1 MNRYIYLVENDI
13 TALIKQLA
21 KKLKSNLTYRE
32 HTAMEELAKKKDL
45 IITDVDKGGTVVI
58 MDTESYIRE
67 ANRKLSEK
75 VSSNQLTQDTPL
87 QHNRMV
93 NQTIETFKNEKLFL
107 QKPQMV

>member
-1 MNRYIYLVENDI
+1 MENDI

-32 HTAMEELAKKKDL
+32 HTAMEELAKKKEL
-45 IITDVDKGGTVVI
+45 IVTNADKGGVVI
-58 MDTESYIRE
+58 IMGTGSYIKE
-67 ANRKLSEK
+67 VNRKLSEK
-75 VSSNQLTQDTPL
+75 VSYKQLTQDTPL

>member
-1 MNRYIYLVENDI
+1 MYIYLLENDI
-13 TALIKQLA
+13 TTLMKQPT

-32 HTAMEELAKKKDL
+32 HIAMEELAKKKDL

-75 VSSNQLTQDTPL
+75 VSYKQLTQDTTL

-93 NQTIETFKNEKLFL
+93 N
-107 QKPQMV
+107 